1 MSHLHSASRR
11 ARRLAAS
18 TVAVATMVAGLPALA
33 SAQEAPVAPAV
44 TADPAD
50 TAAAE
55 ANATAAPTTNGLAE
69 LKKEEYGDKAYEK
82 WRGRIGGYRQ
92 VPATDEAGNVH
103 MGEDGKPKL
112 VREIEKGPGNHQRYV
127 YATGSVVDRV
137 SVYQAV
143 SPSMSRTIPLVV
155 IHATEPN
162 RPTLYVLNGGD
173 GGEGS
178 ANWIMQT
185 EMMDF
190 YKKKNINVVVPMEGK
205 FSYYSDWVNKK
216 DGLGGKQMWETFL
229 TKELPPVM
237 ERELNANDKR
247 AITGMSMSATTV
259 LLYAQHHPGFYDAI
273 GSFSGC
279 AQTNDSMGR
288 IAIDLTLD
296 RAGSNINEMW
306 GNGEAFQPGYADAPI
321 DNYLQYN
328 DALVNAEKLRG
339 QTMYISNASGLSG
352 RWDYWSSPRTRG
364 NSAAMA
370 EVEVVGGVI
379 EGATNF
385 CTHQLKA
392 KLDKA
397 GIPADWNFRPV
408 GTHQWGY
415 WEDDMHLS
423 WPTLARGMGIED
435 EITPES

>member
-1 MSHLHSASRR
+1 MSHLRSASSR
-11 ARRLAAS
+11 ARRFAAS
-18 TVAVATMVAGLPALA
+18 TIAVATMVAGLPAIA
-33 SAQEAPVAPAV
+33 TAQEAAVA
-44 TADPAD
+44 TANTTDPAD
-50 TAAAE
+50 VAATPAAE
-55 ANATAAPTTNGLAE
+55 TTENSDGLAT
-69 LKKEEYGDKAYEK
+69 LTKENNDGEALQK
-82 WRGRIGGYRQ
+82 WRSRIGGEKRG
-92 VPATDEAGNVH
+92 VLKD
-103 MGEDGKPKL
+103 
-112 VREIEKGPGNHQRYV
+112 EKGEPIKDANGNPKMGYV
-127 YATGSVVDRV
+127 YRENSAGEKFYVYNTGSNDPQV
-137 SVYQAV
+137 SVYQAK
-143 SPSMSRTIPLVV
+143 SPSMNGRSIPLVV
-155 IHATEPN
+155 IHAKDPG

-185 EMMDF
+185 KMIDF
-190 YKKKNINVVVPMEGK
+190 YKDKNINVVVPMEGK
-205 FSYYSDWVNKK
+205 FSYYSDWVNDKK
-216 DGLGGKQMWETFL
+216 NLGGKQMWETFL
-229 TKELPPVM
+229 TKELPPVI
-237 ERELNANDKR
+237 EKELQANDKR

-288 IAIDLTLD
+288 IAIDLTLE
-296 RAGSNINEMW
+296 RASSNVNEMW
-306 GNGEAFQPGYADAPI
+306 GNGEAFQPGFLDKPV

-352 RWDYWSSPRTRG
+352 RWDYWSSPRTKG

-397 GIPADWNFRPV
+397 GIPAEWNFRPT

-423 WPTLARGMGIED
+423 WPTLAKGLGIEN
-435 EITPES
+435 ELNS

>member
-1 MSHLHSASRR
+1 MRSSSSMSRL
-11 ARRLAAS
+11 ARSLAAS
-18 TVAVATMVAGLPALA
+18 TVAAATLFGGLPAAA
-33 SAQEAPVAPAV
+33 SAQEAPTTEAPAT
-44 TADPAD
+44 TAP
-50 TAAAE
+50 AAE
-55 ANATAAPTTNGLAE
+55 TASTDGLAT
-69 LKKEEYGDKAYEK
+69 LTKETNDGRGLEK
-82 WRGRIGGYRQ
+82 WRAKVGGYKQ
-92 VPATDEAGNVH
+92 GPMKDKDGNVILD
-103 MGEDGKPKL
+103 ESGKPKQDFIL
-112 VREIEKGPGNHQRYV
+112 GETEGGQKYYV
-127 YATGSVVDRV
+127 FNSGSKDPRV
-137 SVYQAV
+137 SVYQAK
-143 SPSMSRTIPLVV
+143 SPSMNGRSVPLVV
-155 IHATEPN
+155 IHAKDPN

-185 EMMDF
+185 PMIDF
-190 YKKKNINVVVPMEGK
+190 YKEKNVNVVVPMEGK
-205 FSYYSDWVNKK
+205 FSYYSDWVNDKK
-216 DGLGGKQMWETFL
+216 NLGGKQMWETFL
-229 TKELPPVM
+229 TKELPPVI
-237 ERELNANDKR
+237 EKELQANDKR

-279 AQTNDSMGR
+279 AQTTKDMGL
-288 IAIDLTLD
+288 IAINLTLD
-296 RAGSNINEMW
+296 RASSNVNEMW
-306 GNGEAFQPGYADAPI
+306 GNGEAFQPGFADAPI

-328 DALVNAEKLRG
+328 DALINAEKLRG

-352 RWDYWSSPRTRG
+352 RWDYWSSPRTKG

-379 EGATNF
+379 EGATNY

-397 GIPADWNFRPV
+397 GIPAEWNFRPT

-423 WPTLARGMGIED
+423 WPTLAKGMGIGD
-435 EITPES
+435 EVTDEQ

>member
-1 MSHLHSASRR
+1 MRSSSSMSRL
-11 ARRLAAS
+11 ARSLAAS
-18 TVAVATMVAGLPALA
+18 TVAAATLFGGLPAVA
-33 SAQEAPVAPAV
+33 SAQEAAATEAPA
-44 TADPAD
+44 TTDPAAE
-50 TAAAE
+50 TAS
-55 ANATAAPTTNGLAE
+55 TDGLAT
-69 LKKEEYGDKAYEK
+69 LTEETDDGKGLEK
-82 WRGRIGGYRQ
+82 WRAKVGGYKRAPLKDKKTGK
-92 VPATDEAGNVH
+92 VILDESGQPT
-103 MGEDGKPKL
+103 MG
-112 VREIEKGPGNHQRYV
+112 
-127 YATGSVVDRV
+127 YAYGETESGQQYYIYNTGSQDPRV
-137 SVYQAV
+137 SVYQAK
-143 SPSMSRTIPLVV
+143 SPSMNNRSVPLVV
-155 IHATEPN
+155 IHAKDPN

-185 EMMDF
+185 PMIDF
-190 YKKKNINVVVPMEGK
+190 YKEKNVNVVVPMEGK
-205 FSYYSDWVNKK
+205 FSYYSDWVNDKK
-216 DGLGGKQMWETFL
+216 NLGGKQMWETFL
-229 TKELPPVM
+229 TKELPPVI
-237 ERELNANDKR
+237 EKELQANDKR

-279 AQTNDSMGR
+279 AQTTKDMGL
-288 IAIDLTLD
+288 IAINLTLD
-296 RAGSNINEMW
+296 RASSNVNEMW
-306 GNGEAFQPGYADAPI
+306 GNGEAFQPGFADAPI

-328 DALVNAEKLRG
+328 DALINAEKLRG

-352 RWDYWSSPRTRG
+352 RWDYWSSPRTKG

-379 EGATNF
+379 EGATNY

-397 GIPADWNFRPV
+397 GIPAEWNFRPT

-423 WPTLARGMGIED
+423 WPTLAKGMGIGD
-435 EITPES
+435 EVTDEQ

>member
-1 MSHLHSASRR
+1 MRSSSSMSRL
-11 ARRLAAS
+11 ARSLAAS
-18 TVAVATMVAGLPALA
+18 TVAAATLFGGLPAAA
-33 SAQEAPVAPAV
+33 SAQEAPTTDTPATETPATTAP
-44 TADPAD
+44 
-50 TAAAE
+50 AAE
-55 ANATAAPTTNGLAE
+55 ATSTDGLAT
-69 LKKEEYGDKAYEK
+69 LTKETNDGRGLEK
-82 WRGRIGGYRQ
+82 WRAKVGGYKQ
-92 VPATDEAGNVH
+92 GPMKDKDGNVILD
-103 MGEDGKPKL
+103 ESGKPKQDFIL
-112 VREIEKGPGNHQRYV
+112 GETEGGQKYYV
-127 YATGSVVDRV
+127 FNSGSKDPRV
-137 SVYQAV
+137 SVYQAK
-143 SPSMSRTIPLVV
+143 SPSMNGRSVPLVV

-185 EMMDF
+185 PMIEF
-190 YKKKNINVVVPMEGK
+190 YKEKNINVVVPMEGK
-205 FSYYSDWVNKK
+205 FSYYSDWVTDKK
-216 DGLGGKQMWETFL
+216 NLGGKQMWETFL
-229 TKELPPVM
+229 TKELPPVI
-237 ERELNANDKR
+237 EKELQANGKR

-279 AQTNDSMGR
+279 AQTTKDMGL
-288 IAIDLTLD
+288 IAINLTLD
-296 RAGSNINEMW
+296 RASSNVNEMW
-306 GNGEAFQPGYADAPI
+306 GNGEAFQPGFADAPI

-328 DALVNAEKLRG
+328 DALINAEKLRG

-352 RWDYWSSPRTRG
+352 RWDYWSSPRTKG

-379 EGATNF
+379 EGATNY

-397 GIPADWNFRPV
+397 GIPAEWNFRPT

-423 WPTLARGMGIED
+423 WPTLAKGMGIGD
-435 EITPES
+435 EVTDEQ

>member
-1 MSHLHSASRR
+1 MRSSSSMSRL
-11 ARRLAAS
+11 ARSLAAS
-18 TVAVATMVAGLPALA
+18 TVAAATLFGGLPAAA
-33 SAQEAPVAPAV
+33 SAQEAPTTDTPATETPATTAP
-44 TADPAD
+44 
-50 TAAAE
+50 AAE
-55 ANATAAPTTNGLAE
+55 ATSTDGLAT
-69 LKKEEYGDKAYEK
+69 LTKETNDGRGLEK
-82 WRGRIGGYRQ
+82 WRAKVGGYKQ
-92 VPATDEAGNVH
+92 GPMKDKDGNVILD
-103 MGEDGKPKL
+103 ESGKPKQDFIL
-112 VREIEKGPGNHQRYV
+112 GETEGGQKYYV
-127 YATGSVVDRV
+127 FNSGSKDPRV
-137 SVYQAV
+137 GVYQAK
-143 SPSMSRTIPLVV
+143 SPSMNGRSVPLVV

-185 EMMDF
+185 PMIDF
-190 YKKKNINVVVPMEGK
+190 YKEKNVNVVVPMEGK
-205 FSYYSDWVNKK
+205 FSYYSDWVNDKK
-216 DGLGGKQMWETFL
+216 NLGGKQMWETFL
-229 TKELPPVM
+229 TKELPPVI
-237 ERELNANDKR
+237 EKELQANDKR

-279 AQTNDSMGR
+279 AQTTKDMGL
-288 IAIDLTLD
+288 IAIGLTLD
-296 RAGSNINEMW
+296 RASSNVNEMW
-306 GNGEAFQPGYADAPI
+306 GNGEAFQPGFADAPI

-328 DALVNAEKLRG
+328 DALINAEKLRG

-352 RWDYWSSPRTRG
+352 RWDYWSSPRTKG

-379 EGATNF
+379 EGATNY

-397 GIPADWNFRPV
+397 GIPAEWNFRPT

-423 WPTLARGMGIED
+423 WPTLAKGMGIGD
-435 EITPES
+435 EVTDEQ